1 MSKSKQ
7 ALKNSLYM
15 YLRTGLQTIIT
26 LFSVRILL
34 SNLGVVDF
42 GLYNTIGSIVVLCA
56 FVTSALSSSTQRFIS
71 FELGRN
77 DEEGLS
83 NVYYESVKLHKY
95 LSLIIAAICEVIG
108 LVFIFNYMNVDP
120 ERKWE
125 MTLVLQLSIACF
137 VYNIIIVP
145 FRAVLTAYE
154 RFDWISI
161 LTIVEAVLKLTIAY
175 LVGFFC
181 YNRLVI
187 YAILFLLI
195 TIMVFYSYRASS
207 GRYTRNFI
215 RYSTLGKKQLKNML
229 TFSGWNFLGGLGQV
243 LMNQFS
249 NMIIN
254 VFCGPIVNA
263 AQSIATQVNSY
274 VNKFTQDFISSIQ
287 PQIVKSFAS
296 KDNAYL
302 DKVVFSGLKI
312 SYFLIV
318 GVSVPLAFNIDFV
331 LRLWLGDYPSF
342 VPVFIRLL
350 LVNSAVVAATG
361 TISTLIESN
370 GNIKWTQISYTIVM
384 VLCTIISF
392 AKLYLTHNPVWVYYS
407 MIMSSVLCLFIR
419 VYISCRFKLMNL
431 VQYLKV
437 VTLYLAPYT
446 ICYLLLFYALKKY
459 IVISEPYFAL
469 VSLVFSIIFIPIY
482 GYTVFLNNVER
493 DFLKRIALSKIS
505 VNK

>member
-1 MSKSKQ
+1 
-7 ALKNSLYM
+7 M

-26 LFSVRILL
+26 LFSVRIVL

-56 FVTSALSSSTQRFIS
+56 FVTSALSNSTQRFIS

-77 DEEGLS
+77 DDESLS

-108 LVFIFNYMNVDP
+108 LVFIFKYMNVDP
-120 ERKWE
+120 NRRWE
-125 MTLVLQLSIACF
+125 MALVLQLSIACF
-137 VYNIIIVP
+137 VYNIVLVP

-161 LTIVEAVLKLTIAY
+161 LTIVEAVLKLVIAY
-175 LVGFFC
+175 LVGLFI
-181 YNRLVI
+181 YYRLIV
-187 YAILFLLI
+187 YATLFLLI
-195 TIMVFYSYRASS
+195 TIIVFYSYRKCS
-207 GRYTRNFI
+207 RCYTRNYV
-215 RYSTLGKKQLKNML
+215 RYSTLGKKQLMNML
-229 TFSGWNFLGGLGQV
+229 SFSGWNFLGGLGQV

-254 VFCGPIVNA
+254 VFCGPVVNA
-263 AQSIATQVNSY
+263 AQSIATQINSY

-302 DKVVFSGLKI
+302 DKVVFSGLKL

-318 GVSVPLAFNIDFV
+318 AVSVPLAFNVELV
-331 LRLWLGDYPSF
+331 LKLWLGEYPSF

-392 AKLYLTHNPVWVYYS
+392 VRLYSTHDPVWVYYS
-407 MIMSSVLCLFIR
+407 MILSSVLCLIIR
-419 VYISCRFKLMNL
+419 VYFSCRFKLMKL
-431 VQYLKV
+431 DQYLKV
-437 VTLYLAPYT
+437 LFFYLVPYT
-446 ICYLLLFYALKKY
+446 ICYLLLFYALNTY
-459 IVISEPYFAL
+459 IYVGEIYFVLASFAL
-469 VSLVFSIIFIPIY
+469 SLLFIPIY
-482 GYTVFLNNVER
+482 GYIVFLNNEER
-493 DFLKRIALSKIS
+493 FFLKRIVQSKLFE
-505 VNK
+505 KK

>member
-26 LFSVRILL
+26 LFSVRIVL

-77 DEEGLS
+77 DNEGLS

-108 LVFIFNYMNVDP
+108 LVFIFKYMNVDSD
-120 ERKWE
+120 RRLE
-125 MTLVLQLSIACF
+125 MALVLQLSIACF
-137 VYNIIIVP
+137 VYNIILVP

-154 RFDWISI
+154 RFDRISV
-161 LTIVEAVLKLTIAY
+161 LTIVEAVLKLAIAY
-175 LVGFFC
+175 LVGMFI
-181 YNRLVI
+181 YYRLI
-187 YAILFLLI
+187 SYAILFLLI
-195 TIMVFYSYRASS
+195 TVIVFYSYRTCSR
-207 GRYTRNFI
+207 RYTKNYL
-215 RYSTLGKKQLKNML
+215 RYSALDRKQLRNML
-229 TFSGWNFLGGLGQV
+229 SFSGWNFLGGLGQV

-249 NMIIN
+249 SMIIN

-296 KDNAYL
+296 KDNTYL
-302 DKVVFSGLKI
+302 DKVVFSGLKL
-312 SYFLIV
+312 SYYLIV
-318 GVSVPLAFNIDFV
+318 GVSVPLAFNIELV
-331 LRLWLGDYPSF
+331 LRLWLGEYPSF

-350 LVNSAVVAATG
+350 LINSAVVAATG

-384 VLCTIISF
+384 VFCTIISS
-392 AKLYLTHNPVWVYYS
+392 AKLYLTNDPVWVYYS
-407 MIMSSVLCLFIR
+407 MILSSVLCLIIR
-419 VYISCRFKLMNL
+419 VYISCRFRLMNL
-431 VQYLKV
+431 EQYLKV
-437 VTLYLAPYT
+437 VALYLVPYT
-446 ICYLLLFYALKKY
+446 ICYLLLFYALKSY
-459 IVISEPYFAL
+459 LYVGEISFAL
-469 VSLVFSIIFIPIY
+469 VSIVFSIFFIPIY
-482 GYTVFLNNVER
+482 GYTVFLNSEER
-493 DFLKRIALSKIS
+493 GFLKRIILSRFYAK
-505 VNK
+505 K

>member
-26 LFSVRILL
+26 LFSVRIVL

-77 DEEGLS
+77 DNEGLS

-108 LVFIFNYMNVDP
+108 LVFIFKYMNVDSD
-120 ERKWE
+120 RRWE
-125 MTLVLQLSIACF
+125 MALVLQLSIACF
-137 VYNIIIVP
+137 VYNIILVP

-154 RFDWISI
+154 RFDRISV
-161 LTIVEAVLKLTIAY
+161 LTIVEAVLKLAIAY
-175 LVGFFC
+175 LVGMFI
-181 YNRLVI
+181 YYRLII

-195 TIMVFYSYRASS
+195 TVIVFYSYRTCSR
-207 GRYTRNFI
+207 RYTKNYL
-215 RYSTLGKKQLKNML
+215 RYSTLDRKQLRNML
-229 TFSGWNFLGGLGQV
+229 SFSGWNFLGGLGQV

-249 NMIIN
+249 SMIIN

-296 KDNAYL
+296 KDNTYL
-302 DKVVFSGLKI
+302 DKVVFSGLKL
-312 SYFLIV
+312 SYYLIV
-318 GVSVPLAFNIDFV
+318 GVSVPLAFNIELV
-331 LRLWLGDYPSF
+331 LRLWLGEYPSF

-350 LVNSAVVAATG
+350 LINSAVVAATG

-370 GNIKWTQISYTIVM
+370 GNIKWTQISYTVVM
-384 VLCTIISF
+384 VFCTIISS
-392 AKLYLTHNPVWVYYS
+392 AKLYLTNDPVWVYYS
-407 MIMSSVLCLFIR
+407 MILSSVLCLIIR
-419 VYISCRFKLMNL
+419 VYISCRFRLMNL
-431 VQYLKV
+431 EQYLKV
-437 VTLYLAPYT
+437 VVLYLVPYT
-446 ICYLLLFYALKKY
+446 ICYLLLFYALKSY
-459 IVISEPYFAL
+459 LYVGEISFAL
-469 VSLVFSIIFIPIY
+469 VSIVFSIFFIPIY
-482 GYTVFLNNVER
+482 GYTVFLNSEER
-493 DFLKRIALSKIS
+493 GFLKRIILSRFYAK
-505 VNK
+505 K